1 MSISKTRSN
10 TGKKAAGV
18 SKRRV
23 GASFDIKDSKAFE
36 VARRVN
42 KFLLMP
48 VKSK

>member
-1 MSISKTRSN
+1 MSKTRSN
-10 TGKKAAGV
+10 AGKKAAGI

-23 GASFDIKDSKAFE
+23 GASFDAKDSKAFE

-48 VKSK
+48 VNNK